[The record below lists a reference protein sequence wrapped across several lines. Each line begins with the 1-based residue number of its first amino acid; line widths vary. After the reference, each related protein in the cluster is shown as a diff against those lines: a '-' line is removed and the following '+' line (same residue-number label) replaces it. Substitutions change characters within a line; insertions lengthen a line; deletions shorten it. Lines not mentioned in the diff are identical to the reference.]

1 MAVSASIRVSIVDAN
16 DAACTALSYLVRGT
30 PGLRLSSA
38 HADARSAL
46 REVPRLKPRP
56 RVAVVSADLPDLSG
70 IECARL
76 LKKLVPQ
83 LRVLMILT
91 GNHDVTLFRCL
102 LAGAAGWEPRSSG
115 ARTVLASIIDVA
127 RPDTILRPEAAE
139 AAHRFFQRLQPDGD
153 SALPITSRELDVLL
167 LHASGFAHKEISTAL
182 SLATETVHTNVT
194 NGYAKLKVHK
204 REALAE
210 GLFQL

>member
-1 MAVSASIRVSIVDAN
+1 MP
-16 DAACTALSYLVRGT
+16 T
-30 PGLRLSSA
+30 PGAPCER
-38 HADARSAL
+38 
-46 REVPRLKPRP
+46 VPRLKPRP
-56 RVAVVSADLPDLSG
+56 RVAVVSADLPDCSRN
-70 IECARL
+70 ECARL

-102 LAGAAGWEPRSSG
+102 LARAAGGSREAPGAEKSSPQLSMLPG
-115 ARTVLASIIDVA
+115 PTRM
-127 RPDTILRPEAAE
+127 LRPEAAK

-182 SLATETVHTNVT
+182 SLATETVHTHVT